1 LSKSLVNRVSFV
13 QNKTYGFILYE
24 IDIYFKGLV
33 YLNQG
38 IVFLHQG
45 DSVFFVFLKGEDEQ
59 MTKLFTCYLQDVNTF
74 NGRFTWLW
82 KETPTLRKKKEAFLE
97 TLRTYF
103 KQQQV
108 ALHKEFPKKRMEMLD
123 YVIYNLVATGI
134 QAIQS
139 KTLMQKFDVS
149 QSTVSRF
156 VKSLKATPFMLV
168 ARYIKEDT
176 TGAHPDSYVFIL
188 KSHTNFDQICE
199 EIFFAHDTTGIQT
212 LQQEEM
218 TTPVTSPVTSPEC
231 AENVDTPSF
240 EDEKAVSPFINLDLP
255 KNHLNNHLISASQ
268 SFAYIKGVPKK
279 VNHVYARIQNA
290 AKAVKRDTKIEIVKE
305 QVHEVTYTTIVGLDK
320 YVHEAN
326 HKGTPLSLDEMCRL
340 VYQIAYNQ
348 FTNLL
353 KGNTKEQSSKSDIH
367 TEAETALFTPKQI
380 IRKELV
386 PAWLQAEQEQ
396 NEYTQEAAIS
406 LDQQLEMI
414 QLKQDLGQ
422 ELTPEEESLL
432 QEHSTTYSS
441 FEMAQLKQDLGQA
454 LTPEEQALLH
464 QQDQLKGSVS

>member
-1 LSKSLVNRVSFV
+1 
-13 QNKTYGFILYE
+13 
-24 IDIYFKGLV
+24 
-33 YLNQG
+33 
-38 IVFLHQG
+38 
-45 DSVFFVFLKGEDEQ
+45 
-59 MTKLFTCYLQDVNTF
+59 MTKILTCYLQDVNTF
-74 NGRFTWLW
+74 NGRFKWLW
-82 KETPTLRKKKEAFLE
+82 KEKPTLRKKKEAFLE
-97 TLRTYF
+97 TLRTHF
-103 KQQQV
+103 KKQQL
-108 ALHKEFPKKRMEMLD
+108 ALHKVFPKKRMEMLD

-156 VKSLKATPFMLV
+156 VKSLKATPFMIV

-188 KSHTNFDQICE
+188 KSHKNFDQICE

-218 TTPVTSPVTSPEC
+218 TTPVTTPVTSPES
-231 AENVDTPSF
+231 AKNVDTPSF
-240 EDEKAVSPFINLDLP
+240 EDEKASSPFINLDLP

-279 VNHVYARIQNA
+279 VNHVYAGKYGHQLKAFYARIRNA
-290 AKAVKRDTKIEIVKE
+290 AKAVKRDTEIEIIKE
-305 QVHEVTYTTIVGLDK
+305 QVHEVAYTAIVGLDK

-353 KGNTKEQSSKSDIH
+353 KGNTEEPTSESDIH
-367 TEAETALFTPKQI
+367 TEAKTALFTPKHI
-380 IRKELV
+380 IRKEIV
-386 PAWLQAEQEQ
+386 PAWLKAEQEQ
-396 NEYTQEAAIS
+396 KECTQETAIF

-432 QEHSTTYSS
+432 QEHSSTYSS
-441 FEMAQLKQDLGQA
+441 LEMAQLKQELGQA

-464 QQDQLKGSVS
+464 EHAQLEETVS

>member
-1 LSKSLVNRVSFV
+1 
-13 QNKTYGFILYE
+13 
-24 IDIYFKGLV
+24 
-33 YLNQG
+33 
-38 IVFLHQG
+38 
-45 DSVFFVFLKGEDEQ
+45 
-59 MTKLFTCYLQDVNTF
+59 MTKILTCYLPDVNTF
-74 NGRFTWLW
+74 NGRFKWLW
-82 KETPTLRKKKEAFLE
+82 KETPTLRKKKEAFIE

-103 KQQQV
+103 KQQQE
-108 ALHKEFPKKRMEMLD
+108 ALHKVFPKKRMEMLD

-134 QAIQS
+134 QAIHS
-139 KTLMQKFDVS
+139 KTLMEKFDVS

-156 VKSLKATPFMLV
+156 VKSLKATPFMIV

-188 KSHTNFDQICE
+188 KSHRNFDQICE

-218 TTPVTSPVTSPEC
+218 TTPVTSPVTSPES
-231 AENVDTPSF
+231 AKNVDTPSF
-240 EDEKAVSPFINLDLP
+240 EDEKTSSPFINLDLP
-255 KNHLNNHLISASQ
+255 KKHLNNHLISASQ
-268 SFAYIKGVPKK
+268 SFSYIVGVPKK
-279 VNHVYARIQNA
+279 VNKVYAGKYGHQLKDFYARIQNA
-290 AKAVKRDTKIEIVKE
+290 VKAVKRDTEIEIVKE
-305 QVHEVTYTTIVGLDK
+305 QIHEVAYTAIVGLDK

-353 KGNTKEQSSKSDIH
+353 KGNTKEQSSESDIH
-367 TEAETALFTPKQI
+367 TEAETAALFTPKHI
-380 IRKELV
+380 IRKEIV
-386 PAWLQAEQEQ
+386 PDWLKAEQEQ
-396 NEYTQEAAIS
+396 NESTQETAIS

-422 ELTPEEESLL
+422 ELTPEEENVLK
-432 QEHSTTYSS
+432 EHSSTYSS
-441 FEMAQLKQDLGQA
+441 LEMAQLKQDLGQA

-464 QQDQLKGSVS
+464 EHAQLKDTVS

>member
-1 LSKSLVNRVSFV
+1 M
-13 QNKTYGFILYE
+13 
-24 IDIYFKGLV
+24 
-33 YLNQG
+33 
-38 IVFLHQG
+38 
-45 DSVFFVFLKGEDEQ
+45 FLKGEDEQ
-59 MTKLFTCYLQDVNTF
+59 MTKILTCYLPDVNSF

-82 KETPTLRKKKEAFLE
+82 KEKPTLRKKKEAFIE

-103 KQQQV
+103 KQQQE
-108 ALHKEFPKKRMEMLD
+108 ALHKVFPKKRMEMLD

-134 QAIQS
+134 QAIHS
-139 KTLMQKFDVS
+139 KTLMEKFDVS

-156 VKSLKATPFMLV
+156 VKSLKATPFMIV

-218 TTPVTSPVTSPEC
+218 TTPVTTPVTSPES
-231 AENVDTPSF
+231 AENVDTTSF
-240 EDEKAVSPFINLDLP
+240 EGEKTSSPFINLDLP
-255 KNHLNNHLISASQ
+255 KKHLNNHLISASQ
-268 SFAYIKGVPKK
+268 SFAYIVGVPKK
-279 VNHVYARIQNA
+279 VNNVYAGKYGHQLKDFYARIQNA
-290 AKAVKRDTKIEIVKE
+290 AKAVKRDTEIEIVKE
-305 QVHEVTYTTIVGLDK
+305 QVHEVAYTAIVGLDK

-340 VYQIAYNQ
+340 VYQIAFNQ

-353 KGNTKEQSSKSDIH
+353 KGNTEQQTSESDIH
-367 TEAETALFTPKQI
+367 TEAKTALFTPKHI

-386 PAWLQAEQEQ
+386 PAWLKAEQEQ
-396 NEYTQEAAIS
+396 NECTQEETIS

-422 ELTPEEESLL
+422 ELTSEEEDLL
-432 QEHSTTYSS
+432 KEHSSTYSS
-441 FEMAQLKQDLGQA
+441 LEMAQLKQDLGQA
-454 LTPEEQALLH
+454 LTPQEQALLH

>member
-1 LSKSLVNRVSFV
+1 
-13 QNKTYGFILYE
+13 
-24 IDIYFKGLV
+24 
-33 YLNQG
+33 
-38 IVFLHQG
+38 VFP
-45 DSVFFVFLKGEDEQ
+45 KGEDEQ
-59 MTKLFTCYLQDVNTF
+59 MTKLFTCYLEDVNTF

-82 KETPTLRKKKEAFLE
+82 KEKPTLRKKKEAFLE
-97 TLRTYF
+97 NLRTYF

-108 ALHKEFPKKRMEMLD
+108 ALHKVFPKKRMEMLD

-134 QAIQS
+134 QAIHS
-139 KTLMQKFDVS
+139 KTLMKKFDVS

-156 VKSLKATPFMLV
+156 VKSLKETPFMIV

-188 KSHTNFDQICE
+188 KSHNNFNQICE
-199 EIFFAHDTTGIQT
+199 EIFFDHDTTGVQT

-218 TTPVTSPVTSPEC
+218 TTPVTTPVTSPES

-240 EDEKAVSPFINLDLP
+240 EDKKEASPFINLDLP

-279 VNHVYARIQNA
+279 VNNVYAGKYGHQLKDFYARIQNA
-290 AKAVKRDTKIEIVKE
+290 AKAVKRDTEIEIVKE
-305 QVHEVTYTTIVGLDK
+305 QVHEVAYTAIVGLDK

-326 HKGTPLSLDEMCRL
+326 HKGTTLSLDDMCRL
-340 VYQIAYNQ
+340 VYQIAFNQ

-353 KGNTKEQSSKSDIH
+353 KGNTEEQTSESDIH
-367 TEAETALFTPKQI
+367 TEAKAALFTPKHI

-386 PAWLQAEQEQ
+386 PAWLKAEQEQ
-396 NEYTQEAAIS
+396 NECTQEETIS

-414 QLKQDLGQ
+414 QLKHDLGQ
-422 ELTPEEESLL
+422 ELTPEEENLL

-441 FEMAQLKQDLGQA
+441 LEMAQLKQDLGQA

-464 QQDQLKGSVS
+464 EYAQLQDTVS

>member
-1 LSKSLVNRVSFV
+1 M
-13 QNKTYGFILYE
+13 NKIL
-24 IDIYFKGLV
+24 
-33 YLNQG
+33 
-38 IVFLHQG
+38 
-45 DSVFFVFLKGEDEQ
+45 
-59 MTKLFTCYLQDVNTF
+59 TCYLPDVNSF
-74 NGRFTWLW
+74 NGRFKWLW
-82 KETPTLRKKKEAFLE
+82 KEKPTLRKKKEAFLE

-103 KQQQV
+103 KQQQE
-108 ALHKEFPKKRMEMLD
+108 ALHKVFPKKRMEMLD

-134 QAIQS
+134 QAIHS
-139 KTLMQKFDVS
+139 KTLMEKFDVS

-156 VKSLKATPFMLV
+156 VKSLKATPFMIV

-188 KSHTNFDQICE
+188 KSHKNFDQICE

-218 TTPVTSPVTSPEC
+218 TTPVTSPVTSPES
-231 AENVDTPSF
+231 AENVDTTSF
-240 EDEKAVSPFINLDLP
+240 EDEKMSSPFINLDLP
-255 KNHLNNHLISASQ
+255 KKHLNNHLISASQ

-279 VNHVYARIQNA
+279 VNHVYAGKYGHQLKDFYARIRNA

-305 QVHEVTYTTIVGLDK
+305 QVHEVAYTAIVGLDK

-326 HKGTPLSLDEMCRL
+326 HKGTPLSLDDMCRL

-353 KGNTKEQSSKSDIH
+353 KGNTEEPTSESDIH
-367 TEAETALFTPKQI
+367 TEVQTKALPKPKHI
-380 IRKELV
+380 IRKEIV
-386 PAWLQAEQEQ
+386 PDWLKAEQEQ
-396 NEYTQEAAIS
+396 KESTQEIAIS

-422 ELTPEEESLL
+422 ELTPEEETLL

-441 FEMAQLKQDLGQA
+441 LEMAQLKQDLGQA
-454 LTPEEQALLH
+454 LTPQEQALL
-464 QQDQLKGSVS
+464 QQHAQLQDTVS

>member
-1 LSKSLVNRVSFV
+1 
-13 QNKTYGFILYE
+13 
-24 IDIYFKGLV
+24 
-33 YLNQG
+33 
-38 IVFLHQG
+38 
-45 DSVFFVFLKGEDEQ
+45 

-74 NGRFTWLW
+74 NGRFNWLW
-82 KETPTLRKKKEAFLE
+82 KEKPTLRKKKEAFLE

-108 ALHKEFPKKRMEMLD
+108 ALHKVFPKKRMEMLD

-134 QAIQS
+134 QAIHS
-139 KTLMQKFDVS
+139 KTLMKKFDVS

-156 VKSLKATPFMLV
+156 VKSLKATPFMIV

-188 KSHTNFDQICE
+188 KSHKNFNQICE
-199 EIFFAHDTTGIQT
+199 EIFFDHDTTGVQT

-218 TTPVTSPVTSPEC
+218 TTPVTTPVTSPEST
-231 AENVDTPSF
+231 ENVDTPSF
-240 EDEKAVSPFINLDLP
+240 EGEKEASPFINLDLP

-279 VNHVYARIQNA
+279 VNNVYAGKYGHQLKDFYARIQNA

-305 QVHEVTYTTIVGLDK
+305 HVHEVAYTAIVGLDK

-326 HKGTPLSLDEMCRL
+326 HKGTPLSLDDMCRL

-353 KGNTKEQSSKSDIH
+353 KGNTEEPSSESDIH
-367 TEAETALFTPKQI
+367 KEAETAALFTPKHI
-380 IRKELV
+380 IRKEIV

-396 NEYTQEAAIS
+396 KECRQEAATS

-432 QEHSTTYSS
+432 QEHSSTYSS

-464 QQDQLKGSVS
+464 EQDQLKGSVS

>member
-1 LSKSLVNRVSFV
+1 
-13 QNKTYGFILYE
+13 
-24 IDIYFKGLV
+24 
-33 YLNQG
+33 
-38 IVFLHQG
+38 
-45 DSVFFVFLKGEDEQ
+45 
-59 MTKLFTCYLQDVNTF
+59 MTKILTCYLPDVNTF
-74 NGRFTWLW
+74 NGRFKWLW

-97 TLRTYF
+97 TLRTHF
-103 KQQQV
+103 KKQQL
-108 ALHKEFPKKRMEMLD
+108 ALHKVFPKKRMEMLD

-156 VKSLKATPFMLV
+156 VKSLKATPFMIV

-188 KSHTNFDQICE
+188 KSHKNFDQICE

-218 TTPVTSPVTSPEC
+218 TTPVTTPVTSPER

-240 EDEKAVSPFINLDLP
+240 EDEKASSPFINLDLP
-255 KNHLNNHLISASQ
+255 KNHLNNHLISVSQ

-279 VNHVYARIQNA
+279 VNHVYAGKYGHQLKDFYARIQNA
-290 AKAVKRDTKIEIVKE
+290 AKAVKRDTEIEIVKE
-305 QVHEVTYTTIVGLDK
+305 QVHEVAYTAIVGLDK
-320 YVHEAN
+320 YVHKAN
-326 HKGTPLSLDEMCRL
+326 HKGTTLSLDDMCRL

-353 KGNTKEQSSKSDIH
+353 KGNTEEPTSESDIH
-367 TEAETALFTPKQI
+367 TEAETALFTPKHI

-396 NEYTQEAAIS
+396 KESTQEIAIS

-422 ELTPEEESLL
+422 ELTPEEETLL

-441 FEMAQLKQDLGQA
+441 LEMAQLKQDLGQA
-454 LTPEEQALLH
+454 LTPQEQPLL
-464 QQDQLKGSVS
+464 QQHAQLQDTVS

>member
-1 LSKSLVNRVSFV
+1 
-13 QNKTYGFILYE
+13 
-24 IDIYFKGLV
+24 
-33 YLNQG
+33 
-38 IVFLHQG
+38 
-45 DSVFFVFLKGEDEQ
+45 
-59 MTKLFTCYLQDVNTF
+59 MTKILTCYLPDVNSF

-82 KETPTLRKKKEAFLE
+82 KEKTTLRKKKEAFLE
-97 TLRTYF
+97 NLRTYF
-103 KQQQV
+103 KQQQE
-108 ALHKEFPKKRMEMLD
+108 ALHKVFPKKRMEMLD

-134 QAIQS
+134 QAIHS
-139 KTLMQKFDVS
+139 KTLMEKFDVS

-156 VKSLKATPFMLV
+156 VKSLKATPFMIV

-188 KSHTNFDQICE
+188 KSHKNFDQICE

-218 TTPVTSPVTSPEC
+218 TTPVTTPVTSPES

-240 EDEKAVSPFINLDLP
+240 EDEKTSSPFINLDLP
-255 KNHLNNHLISASQ
+255 KKHLNNHLISASQ
-268 SFAYIKGVPKK
+268 SFAYIVGVPKK
-279 VNHVYARIQNA
+279 VNHVYAGKYGHQLKDFYARIQNA
-290 AKAVKRDTKIEIVKE
+290 AKAVKRDTEIEIIKE
-305 QVHEVTYTTIVGLDK
+305 QVHEVAYKAIVGLDK

-340 VYQIAYNQ
+340 VYQIAFNQ

-353 KGNTKEQSSKSDIH
+353 KGNTEEQASKSDIH
-367 TEAETALFTPKQI
+367 TEAKTALFTPKHI

-396 NEYTQEAAIS
+396 NECTQEETIS

-422 ELTPEEESLL
+422 ELTPEEENLL
-432 QEHSTTYSS
+432 KEHSTTYSS
-441 FEMAQLKQDLGQA
+441 LEMAQLKQDLGQA

-464 QQDQLKGSVS
+464 EHAQLQDTVS

>member
-1 LSKSLVNRVSFV
+1 
-13 QNKTYGFILYE
+13 
-24 IDIYFKGLV
+24 
-33 YLNQG
+33 
-38 IVFLHQG
+38 
-45 DSVFFVFLKGEDEQ
+45 

-82 KETPTLRKKKEAFLE
+82 KEKPTLRKKKEAFLE

-103 KQQQV
+103 KQQQL
-108 ALHKEFPKKRMEMLD
+108 ALHKVFPKKRMEMLD

-156 VKSLKATPFMLV
+156 VKSLKETPFMIV

-218 TTPVTSPVTSPEC
+218 TTPVTTPVTSPES
-231 AENVDTPSF
+231 AENVDKTSL
-240 EDEKAVSPFINLDLP
+240 EGEKASSPFINLDLP
-255 KNHLNNHLISASQ
+255 KKHLTNHLISASQ

-279 VNHVYARIQNA
+279 VNNVYAGKYGHQLKDFYARIQNA
-290 AKAVKRDTKIEIVKE
+290 AKAVKRDTEIEIIKE
-305 QVHEVTYTTIVGLDK
+305 QVHEVAYTAIVGLDK

-353 KGNTKEQSSKSDIH
+353 KGNPEEQSSESDIH
-367 TEAETALFTPKQI
+367 TEAKKALFTPKHI
-380 IRKELV
+380 IRKEIV

-396 NEYTQEAAIS
+396 KECTQEETIS

-414 QLKQDLGQ
+414 QLNHDLGQ
-422 ELTPEEESLL
+422 ELTPEEEALL

-441 FEMAQLKQDLGQA
+441 LEMAQLKQDLGQA

-464 QQDQLKGSVS
+464 EHAQLQDTVS

>member
-1 LSKSLVNRVSFV
+1 M
-13 QNKTYGFILYE
+13 NKIL
-24 IDIYFKGLV
+24 
-33 YLNQG
+33 
-38 IVFLHQG
+38 
-45 DSVFFVFLKGEDEQ
+45 
-59 MTKLFTCYLQDVNTF
+59 TCYLQDVNTF
-74 NGRFTWLW
+74 NGRFKWLW
-82 KETPTLRKKKEAFLE
+82 KEKPTLRKKKEAFLE

-103 KQQQV
+103 KQQQE
-108 ALHKEFPKKRMEMLD
+108 ALHKVFPKKRMEMLD

-134 QAIQS
+134 QAIHS
-139 KTLMQKFDVS
+139 KTLMEKFDVS

-156 VKSLKATPFMLV
+156 VKSLKATPFMIV

-218 TTPVTSPVTSPEC
+218 TTPVTTPVTSPEG

-240 EDEKAVSPFINLDLP
+240 EDEKASSPFINLDLP

-268 SFAYIKGVPKK
+268 VFAYIKGVPKK
-279 VNHVYARIQNA
+279 VNNVYSGKYGHQLKDFYARIRNA
-290 AKAVKRDTKIEIVKE
+290 AKAVKRDTEIEIVKE
-305 QVHEVTYTTIVGLDK
+305 QVHEVAYTAIVGLDK

-326 HKGTPLSLDEMCRL
+326 HKGTTLSLDEMCRL

-353 KGNTKEQSSKSDIH
+353 KGNIEEPTSESDIH
-367 TEAETALFTPKQI
+367 TEAQTALFTPKHI

-386 PAWLQAEQEQ
+386 PAWLQAEQDQ
-396 NEYTQEAAIS
+396 NECTQEETIS

-422 ELTPEEESLL
+422 ELTSEEETLL

-441 FEMAQLKQDLGQA
+441 LEMAQLKQDLGQV
-454 LTPEEQALLH
+454 LTPQEQALLQEH
-464 QQDQLKGSVS
+464 AQLQDTVS

>member
-1 LSKSLVNRVSFV
+1 M
-13 QNKTYGFILYE
+13 NKIL
-24 IDIYFKGLV
+24 
-33 YLNQG
+33 
-38 IVFLHQG
+38 
-45 DSVFFVFLKGEDEQ
+45 
-59 MTKLFTCYLQDVNTF
+59 TCYLPDVNSF

-82 KETPTLRKKKEAFLE
+82 KEKPTLRKKKEAFLE

-103 KQQQV
+103 KQQQE
-108 ALHKEFPKKRMEMLD
+108 ALHKVFPKKRMEMLD

-134 QAIQS
+134 QAIHS
-139 KTLMQKFDVS
+139 KTLMEKFDVS

-156 VKSLKATPFMLV
+156 VKSLKATPFMIV

-188 KSHTNFDQICE
+188 KSHKNFNQICE

-218 TTPVTSPVTSPEC
+218 TTPVTTPVTSPES
-231 AENVDTPSF
+231 AENVDTPSL
-240 EDEKAVSPFINLDLP
+240 EGEKASSPFINLDLP

-279 VNHVYARIQNA
+279 VNNVYAGKYGHQLKDFYARIQNA
-290 AKAVKRDTKIEIVKE
+290 AKAVKRDTEIEIIKE
-305 QVHEVTYTTIVGLDK
+305 QVHEVAYTAIVGLDK

-326 HKGTPLSLDEMCRL
+326 HKGTSLSLDEMCRL

-353 KGNTKEQSSKSDIH
+353 KGNTEEPTSESDIH
-367 TEAETALFTPKQI
+367 TEAKTALFTPKHI

-396 NEYTQEAAIS
+396 NECTKEETIS

-422 ELTPEEESLL
+422 ELTPEEENLL
-432 QEHSTTYSS
+432 KEHSTTYSS
-441 FEMAQLKQDLGQA
+441 LEMAQLKQDLGQA

-464 QQDQLKGSVS
+464 EHAQLQDTVS

>member
-1 LSKSLVNRVSFV
+1 M
-13 QNKTYGFILYE
+13 
-24 IDIYFKGLV
+24 
-33 YLNQG
+33 
-38 IVFLHQG
+38 
-45 DSVFFVFLKGEDEQ
+45 FLKGEDEQ
-59 MTKLFTCYLQDVNTF
+59 MTKILTCYLPDVNTF
-74 NGRFTWLW
+74 NGRFKWLW
-82 KETPTLRKKKEAFLE
+82 KEKPTLRKKKEAFLE

-103 KQQQV
+103 KQQQE
-108 ALHKEFPKKRMEMLD
+108 ALHKVFPKKRMEMLD

-134 QAIQS
+134 QAIHS
-139 KTLMQKFDVS
+139 KTLMEKFDVS

-156 VKSLKATPFMLV
+156 VKSLKATPFMIV

-188 KSHTNFDQICE
+188 KSHKNFDQICE

-212 LQQEEM
+212 VQQEEM
-218 TTPVTSPVTSPEC
+218 TTPVTTPVTSPEG
-231 AENVDTPSF
+231 AENVDIPSF
-240 EDEKAVSPFINLDLP
+240 EGEKTSSPFINLDLP
-255 KNHLNNHLISASQ
+255 KDHLNNHLISASQ

-279 VNHVYARIQNA
+279 VNHVYAGKYGHQLKAFYARIQNA

-305 QVHEVTYTTIVGLDK
+305 QVHEVAYTAIVGLDK

-340 VYQIAYNQ
+340 VYQIAFNQ

-353 KGNTKEQSSKSDIH
+353 KGNTEQQTSESDIH
-367 TEAETALFTPKQI
+367 TEAKTALFTPKHI

-396 NEYTQEAAIS
+396 KECTQEPALS
-406 LDQQLEMI
+406 LDEQLEMI
-414 QLKQDLGQ
+414 QLKQDLAQ
-422 ELTPEEESLL
+422 ELTPEEENLL
-432 QEHSTTYSS
+432 KEHSTTYSS
-441 FEMAQLKQDLGQA
+441 LEMAQLKQDLGQA

-464 QQDQLKGSVS
+464 QQGQLKGSVS

>member
-1 LSKSLVNRVSFV
+1 
-13 QNKTYGFILYE
+13 
-24 IDIYFKGLV
+24 
-33 YLNQG
+33 
-38 IVFLHQG
+38 
-45 DSVFFVFLKGEDEQ
+45 
-59 MTKLFTCYLQDVNTF
+59 MTKILTCYLPDVNSF

-82 KETPTLRKKKEAFLE
+82 KEKPTLRKKKEAFIE

-103 KQQQV
+103 KQQQE
-108 ALHKEFPKKRMEMLD
+108 ALHKVFPKKRMEMLD

-134 QAIQS
+134 QAIHS
-139 KTLMQKFDVS
+139 KTLMEKFDVS

-156 VKSLKATPFMLV
+156 VKSLKATPFMIV

-218 TTPVTSPVTSPEC
+218 TTPVTTPVTSPES
-231 AENVDTPSF
+231 AENVDTTSF
-240 EDEKAVSPFINLDLP
+240 EGEKTSSPFINLDLP
-255 KNHLNNHLISASQ
+255 KKHLNNHLISASQ
-268 SFAYIKGVPKK
+268 SFAYIVGVPKK
-279 VNHVYARIQNA
+279 VNNVYAGKYGHQLKDFYARIQNA
-290 AKAVKRDTKIEIVKE
+290 AKAVKRDTEIEIVKE
-305 QVHEVTYTTIVGLDK
+305 QVHEVAYTAIVGLDK

-340 VYQIAYNQ
+340 VYQIAFNQ

-353 KGNTKEQSSKSDIH
+353 KGNTEQQTSESDIH
-367 TEAETALFTPKQI
+367 TEAKTALFTPKHI

-386 PAWLQAEQEQ
+386 PAWLKAEQEQ
-396 NEYTQEAAIS
+396 NECTQEETIS

-422 ELTPEEESLL
+422 ELTSEEEDLL
-432 QEHSTTYSS
+432 KEHSSTYSS
-441 FEMAQLKQDLGQA
+441 LEMAQLKQDLGQA
-454 LTPEEQALLH
+454 LTPQEQALLH

>member
-1 LSKSLVNRVSFV
+1 M
-13 QNKTYGFILYE
+13 NKIL
-24 IDIYFKGLV
+24 
-33 YLNQG
+33 
-38 IVFLHQG
+38 
-45 DSVFFVFLKGEDEQ
+45 
-59 MTKLFTCYLQDVNTF
+59 TCYLPDVNSF

-82 KETPTLRKKKEAFLE
+82 KEKPTLRKKKEAFIE

-103 KQQQV
+103 KQQQE
-108 ALHKEFPKKRMEMLD
+108 ALHKVFPKKRMEMLD

-134 QAIQS
+134 QAIHS
-139 KTLMQKFDVS
+139 KTLMEKFDVS

-156 VKSLKATPFMLV
+156 VKSLKETPFMIV

-218 TTPVTSPVTSPEC
+218 TTPVTSPVTSPES
-231 AENVDTPSF
+231 AETVDTPSF
-240 EDEKAVSPFINLDLP
+240 EDEKTSSPFINLDLP
-255 KNHLNNHLISASQ
+255 KKHLNNHLISASQ
-268 SFAYIKGVPKK
+268 SFAYIVGVPKK
-279 VNHVYARIQNA
+279 VNNVYAGKYGHQLKDFYARIQNA
-290 AKAVKRDTKIEIVKE
+290 AKAVKRDTEIEIVKE
-305 QVHEVTYTTIVGLDK
+305 HVHEVAYTAIVGLDK

-326 HKGTPLSLDEMCRL
+326 HKGTTLSLDEMCRL
-340 VYQIAYNQ
+340 VYQIAFNQ

-353 KGNTKEQSSKSDIH
+353 KGNTEQQTAESDIH
-367 TEAETALFTPKQI
+367 TEAKTALFTPKHI

-386 PAWLQAEQEQ
+386 PAWLQAKQEQ
-396 NEYTQEAAIS
+396 KESTKETAIS

-422 ELTPEEESLL
+422 ELTPEEENVLK
-432 QEHSTTYSS
+432 EHSSTYSS
-441 FEMAQLKQDLGQA
+441 LEMAQLKQDLGQA
-454 LTPEEQALLH
+454 LTPQEQALLH

>member
-1 LSKSLVNRVSFV
+1 M
-13 QNKTYGFILYE
+13 
-24 IDIYFKGLV
+24 
-33 YLNQG
+33 
-38 IVFLHQG
+38 
-45 DSVFFVFLKGEDEQ
+45 FLKGEDEQ
-59 MTKLFTCYLQDVNTF
+59 MNKILTCYLPDVNTF
-74 NGRFTWLW
+74 NGRFKWLW
-82 KETPTLRKKKEAFLE
+82 KEKPTLRKKKEAFLE

-103 KQQQV
+103 KQQQE
-108 ALHKEFPKKRMEMLD
+108 ALHKVFPKKRMEMLD

-134 QAIQS
+134 QAIHS
-139 KTLMQKFDVS
+139 KTLMEKFDVS

-156 VKSLKATPFMLV
+156 VKSLKATPFVIV

-188 KSHTNFDQICE
+188 KSHTNFNQICE

-218 TTPVTSPVTSPEC
+218 TTPVTTPVTSPEH

-240 EDEKAVSPFINLDLP
+240 EDEKTSSPFINLDLP
-255 KNHLNNHLISASQ
+255 KKHLNNHLISASQ

-279 VNHVYARIQNA
+279 VNNVYASKYGHQLKDFYARIRNA
-290 AKAVKRDTKIEIVKE
+290 AKAVKRDKEIEIVKE
-305 QVHEVTYTTIVGLDK
+305 QIHEVAYTAIIGLDK

-326 HKGTPLSLDEMCRL
+326 NKGTPLSLGEMCRL

-353 KGNTKEQSSKSDIH
+353 KGNTKEQSSESDIH
-367 TEAETALFTPKQI
+367 TETETVALFTPKHI
-380 IRKELV
+380 IRKEIV
-386 PAWLQAEQEQ
+386 PDWLKAEQEQ
-396 NEYTQEAAIS
+396 NEYTQEETIS

-422 ELTPEEESLL
+422 ELTPEEENVLK
-432 QEHSTTYSS
+432 EHSSTYSS
-441 FEMAQLKQDLGQA
+441 LEMAQLKQDLGQA
-454 LTPEEQALLH
+454 LTPQEQALLH
-464 QQDQLKGSVS
+464 QQDQLKGSGS

>member
-1 LSKSLVNRVSFV
+1 
-13 QNKTYGFILYE
+13 
-24 IDIYFKGLV
+24 
-33 YLNQG
+33 
-38 IVFLHQG
+38 
-45 DSVFFVFLKGEDEQ
+45 
-59 MTKLFTCYLQDVNTF
+59 MTKILTCYLPDVNTF
-74 NGRFTWLW
+74 NGRFKWLW

-103 KQQQV
+103 KQQQE
-108 ALHKEFPKKRMEMLD
+108 ALHRVFPKKRMEMLD

-134 QAIQS
+134 QAIHS
-139 KTLMQKFDVS
+139 KTLMEKFDVS

-156 VKSLKATPFMLV
+156 VKSLKATPFMIV

-188 KSHTNFDQICE
+188 KSHKNFDQICE

-218 TTPVTSPVTSPEC
+218 TTPVTSPVTSPES

-240 EDEKAVSPFINLDLP
+240 EDEKASSPFINLDLP

-268 SFAYIKGVPKK
+268 SFAYIVGVPKK
-279 VNHVYARIQNA
+279 VNTVYAGKYGHQLKDFYARIRNA
-290 AKAVKRDTKIEIVKE
+290 AKAVKRDTEIEIVKE
-305 QVHEVTYTTIVGLDK
+305 QVHEVAYTAIIGLDK

-326 HKGTPLSLDEMCRL
+326 HKGTPLSMDEMCRL

-353 KGNTKEQSSKSDIH
+353 KGNTEDQPSESDIH
-367 TEAETALFTPKQI
+367 TEAKTALFTPKHI

-386 PAWLQAEQEQ
+386 PDWLKAEEEQ
-396 NEYTQEAAIS
+396 KECTQEETIS

-414 QLKQDLGQ
+414 QLKHDLGQ
-422 ELTPEEESLL
+422 ELTPEEETLL
-432 QEHSTTYSS
+432 QEHSSTYSS
-441 FEMAQLKQDLGQA
+441 LEMAQLKQDLGQV
-454 LTPEEQALLH
+454 LTPQEQALL
-464 QQDQLKGSVS
+464 QQYAQLQDTVS

>member
-1 LSKSLVNRVSFV
+1 
-13 QNKTYGFILYE
+13 
-24 IDIYFKGLV
+24 
-33 YLNQG
+33 
-38 IVFLHQG
+38 
-45 DSVFFVFLKGEDEQ
+45 VFLKGEDEQ
-59 MTKLFTCYLQDVNTF
+59 MTKILTCYLQDVNTF

-82 KETPTLRKKKEAFLE
+82 KEKPTLRKKKEAFLE
-97 TLRTYF
+97 TLRTHF

-134 QAIQS
+134 QAIHS
-139 KTLMQKFDVS
+139 KTLMQKFEVS

-156 VKSLKATPFMLV
+156 VKSLKATPFMIV

-188 KSHTNFDQICE
+188 KSHKNFDQICD
-199 EIFFAHDTTGIQT
+199 EIFFAHDTTGVQT
-212 LQQEEM
+212 LHQEEM
-218 TTPVTSPVTSPEC
+218 TTPVTSPVTSPER
-231 AENVDTPSF
+231 AENVDTTSF
-240 EDEKAVSPFINLDLP
+240 EDEKASSPFINLDLP
-255 KNHLNNHLISASQ
+255 KNHLNNHLMSVSQ

-279 VNHVYARIQNA
+279 VNNVYAGKYGHHLKDFYARIQNA
-290 AKAVKRDTKIEIVKE
+290 AKAVKRDTEIEIVKE
-305 QVHEVTYTTIVGLDK
+305 QVHEVAYTAIVGLDK

-326 HKGTPLSLDEMCRL
+326 HKGTTLSLDEMCRL

-353 KGNTKEQSSKSDIH
+353 KGNKEEQPSESDIH
-367 TEAETALFTPKQI
+367 TKDEEVALPTPKHI
-380 IRKELV
+380 IRKEMV

-396 NEYTQEAAIS
+396 KESTQETAIS

-422 ELTPEEESLL
+422 ELTPEEENLL

-441 FEMAQLKQDLGQA
+441 LEMAQLKQDLGQA
-454 LTPEEQALLH
+454 LTPDEQALLH
-464 QQDQLKGSVS
+464 EHAQLQDTVS

>member
-1 LSKSLVNRVSFV
+1 
-13 QNKTYGFILYE
+13 
-24 IDIYFKGLV
+24 
-33 YLNQG
+33 
-38 IVFLHQG
+38 
-45 DSVFFVFLKGEDEQ
+45 
-59 MTKLFTCYLQDVNTF
+59 MTKLLTCYLQDVNTF

-82 KETPTLRKKKEAFLE
+82 KEKPTLRKKKEAFLE

-103 KQQQV
+103 KQQQE
-108 ALHKEFPKKRMEMLD
+108 ALHKVFPKKRMEMLD

-134 QAIQS
+134 QAIHS
-139 KTLMQKFDVS
+139 KTLMEKFDVS

-156 VKSLKATPFMLV
+156 VKSLKATPFMIV

-188 KSHTNFDQICE
+188 KSHKNFDQICE

-218 TTPVTSPVTSPEC
+218 TTPVTTPVTSPER

-240 EDEKAVSPFINLDLP
+240 EGEKTSSPFINLDLP
-255 KNHLNNHLISASQ
+255 VNHINNHLISASQ

-279 VNHVYARIQNA
+279 VNHVYAGKYGHQLKDFYARIQNA
-290 AKAVKRDTKIEIVKE
+290 AKAVKRDTEIEIVKE
-305 QVHEVTYTTIVGLDK
+305 HVHEVAYTAIVGLDK

-340 VYQIAYNQ
+340 VYQIAFNQ

-353 KGNTKEQSSKSDIH
+353 KGNTEEQSSKSDIH
-367 TEAETALFTPKQI
+367 TEAKTALFTPKQI

-386 PAWLQAEQEQ
+386 PDWLKAEQEQ
-396 NEYTQEAAIS
+396 KERTQETAIS

-422 ELTPEEESLL
+422 ELTPEEENVL
-432 QEHSTTYSS
+432 QEHSSTYSS
-441 FEMAQLKQDLGQA
+441 LEMVQLKQDLGQA
-454 LTPEEQALLH
+454 LTPQEQALLH
-464 QQDQLKGSVS
+464 EHAQLQDTVS

>member
-1 LSKSLVNRVSFV
+1 
-13 QNKTYGFILYE
+13 
-24 IDIYFKGLV
+24 
-33 YLNQG
+33 
-38 IVFLHQG
+38 
-45 DSVFFVFLKGEDEQ
+45 
-59 MTKLFTCYLQDVNTF
+59 MTKILTCYLPDVNTF
-74 NGRFTWLW
+74 NGRFKWLW
-82 KETPTLRKKKEAFLE
+82 KETPTLRKKKEAFIE

-103 KQQQV
+103 KQQQE
-108 ALHKEFPKKRMEMLD
+108 ALHKVFPKKRMEMLD

-134 QAIQS
+134 QAIHS
-139 KTLMQKFDVS
+139 KTLMEKFDVS

-156 VKSLKATPFMLV
+156 VKSLKETPFMIV

-188 KSHTNFDQICE
+188 KSHTNFNQICE

-218 TTPVTSPVTSPEC
+218 TTPVTTPVTSPES

-240 EDEKAVSPFINLDLP
+240 EDEKTSSPFINPDLP

-268 SFAYIKGVPKK
+268 SFAYIVGVPKK
-279 VNHVYARIQNA
+279 VNHVYAGKYGHHLKAFYARIQNA
-290 AKAVKRDTKIEIVKE
+290 AKAIKRDTEIEIIKE
-305 QVHEVTYTTIVGLDK
+305 HVHEVAYTAIVGLDK

-348 FTNLL
+348 FKNLL
-353 KGNTKEQSSKSDIH
+353 KGNTEESTSESDIH
-367 TEAETALFTPKQI
+367 TEVQTKALPKPKHI
-380 IRKELV
+380 IRKEIV

-396 NEYTQEAAIS
+396 NECTQEETIS

-422 ELTPEEESLL
+422 ELTPEEETLL
-432 QEHSTTYSS
+432 QEHSSTYSS
-441 FEMAQLKQDLGQA
+441 FEIAQLKQDLGQA
-454 LTPEEQALLH
+454 LTPQEQALL
-464 QQDQLKGSVS
+464 QQHKQLQDTVS

>member
-1 LSKSLVNRVSFV
+1 
-13 QNKTYGFILYE
+13 
-24 IDIYFKGLV
+24 
-33 YLNQG
+33 
-38 IVFLHQG
+38 
-45 DSVFFVFLKGEDEQ
+45 

-82 KETPTLRKKKEAFLE
+82 KEKPTLRKKKEAFLE
-97 TLRTYF
+97 TLRTHF
-103 KQQQV
+103 KKQQL
-108 ALHKEFPKKRMEMLD
+108 ALHKVFPKKRMEMLD

-156 VKSLKATPFMLV
+156 VKSLKETPFMIV

-199 EIFFAHDTTGIQT
+199 EIFFDHDTTGIQT

-218 TTPVTSPVTSPEC
+218 TTPVTTPVTSPES

-240 EDEKAVSPFINLDLP
+240 EDEKTSSPFINLDLP

-279 VNHVYARIQNA
+279 VNHVYAGKYGHQLKDFYARIQNA
-290 AKAVKRDTKIEIVKE
+290 AKAVKRDTEIEIVKE
-305 QVHEVTYTTIVGLDK
+305 HVHEVAYTALVSLDK

-348 FTNLL
+348 FNNLL
-353 KGNTKEQSSKSDIH
+353 KGNTEEQASESDIH
-367 TEAETALFTPKQI
+367 TEAKTALFTPKQI
-380 IRKELV
+380 IRKEIV

-396 NEYTQEAAIS
+396 KECTQEETIS

-422 ELTPEEESLL
+422 ELTPEEENVL

-441 FEMAQLKQDLGQA
+441 LEMAQLKQDLGQA

-464 QQDQLKGSVS
+464 EHAQLQDTVS

>member
-1 LSKSLVNRVSFV
+1 
-13 QNKTYGFILYE
+13 
-24 IDIYFKGLV
+24 
-33 YLNQG
+33 
-38 IVFLHQG
+38 
-45 DSVFFVFLKGEDEQ
+45 
-59 MTKLFTCYLQDVNTF
+59 MTKILTCYLPDVNTF
-74 NGRFTWLW
+74 NGRFKWLW
-82 KETPTLRKKKEAFLE
+82 KEKPTLRKKKEAFLE

-103 KQQQV
+103 KQQQE
-108 ALHKEFPKKRMEMLD
+108 ALHKVFPKKRMEMLD

-134 QAIQS
+134 QAIHS
-139 KTLMQKFDVS
+139 KTLMEKFDVS

-156 VKSLKATPFMLV
+156 VKSLKATPFMIV

-188 KSHTNFDQICE
+188 KSHKNFDQICE

-218 TTPVTSPVTSPEC
+218 TTPVTTPVTSPEI
-231 AENVDTPSF
+231 AENVDTPSL
-240 EDEKAVSPFINLDLP
+240 EGEKASSPFINLDLP

-268 SFAYIKGVPKK
+268 SFSYIKGVPKK
-279 VNHVYARIQNA
+279 VNNVYAGKYGHQLKDFYARIRNA
-290 AKAVKRDTKIEIVKE
+290 AKAVKRDTEIAIVKE
-305 QVHEVTYTTIVGLDK
+305 QVHEVAYTAIVGLDK

-353 KGNTKEQSSKSDIH
+353 KENTEEPSSESDIH
-367 TEAETALFTPKQI
+367 TEAKTALFTPKHI

-396 NEYTQEAAIS
+396 NEYTQEETIS

-422 ELTPEEESLL
+422 ELTPEEENVLK
-432 QEHSTTYSS
+432 EHSSTYSS
-441 FEMAQLKQDLGQA
+441 LEMAQLKQDLGQA
-454 LTPEEQALLH
+454 LTPQEQALLH

>member
-1 LSKSLVNRVSFV
+1 M
-13 QNKTYGFILYE
+13 NKIL
-24 IDIYFKGLV
+24 
-33 YLNQG
+33 
-38 IVFLHQG
+38 
-45 DSVFFVFLKGEDEQ
+45 
-59 MTKLFTCYLQDVNTF
+59 TCYLPDVNSF

-82 KETPTLRKKKEAFLE
+82 KEKPTLRKKKEAFLE

-103 KQQQV
+103 KQQQE
-108 ALHKEFPKKRMEMLD
+108 ALHKVFPKKRMEMLD

-134 QAIQS
+134 QAIHS

-168 ARYIKEDT
+168 ARYIKEDA

-218 TTPVTSPVTSPEC
+218 TTPVTTPVTSPES

-240 EDEKAVSPFINLDLP
+240 EGEKTSSPFINLDLP
-255 KNHLNNHLISASQ
+255 KKHLNNHLISASQ
-268 SFAYIKGVPKK
+268 SFTYIVGVPKK
-279 VNHVYARIQNA
+279 VNNVYAGKYGHQLKDFYARIRNA
-290 AKAVKRDTKIEIVKE
+290 AKAVKRDTEIEIMKE
-305 QVHEVTYTTIVGLDK
+305 QVHEVAYTAIVGLDK

-326 HKGTPLSLDEMCRL
+326 HKGTPLSLDDMCRL
-340 VYQIAYNQ
+340 VYQIAFNQ

-353 KGNTKEQSSKSDIH
+353 KGNTKEQSSESDIH
-367 TEAETALFTPKQI
+367 TEAKTALFTPKHI

-396 NEYTQEAAIS
+396 KESTKETAIS

-422 ELTPEEESLL
+422 ELTPEEEILL
-432 QEHSTTYSS
+432 KEHSSTYSS
-441 FEMAQLKQDLGQA
+441 LEMAQLKQDLGQA
-454 LTPEEQALLH
+454 LTPQEQALLH
-464 QQDQLKGSVS
+464 QHDQLKGSVS